1 MKSMRLSYYFSDSEV
16 AILQKTSVFSNWKH
30 PTLEYTCINSP
41 VCIYSLYIPPLHN
54 HLLLINIYPV
64 TNTKYVDY
72 LLSSSHFIRNTLTNT
87 NIMTKPSLENNLV
100 TIVTGPTRVI
110 LGGNWMFYEQLAR
123 ETLWYVR
130 RYTYGDVCWYAWQV
144 TCTYQEQ
151 APTMV

>member
-1 MKSMRLSYYFSDSEV
+1 MPGQTLLKSIKRPTDEDEV

-64 TNTKYVDY
+64 TNTNMSTTYY
-72 LLSSSHFIRNTLTNT
+72 LLPILFATL
-87 NIMTKPSLENNLV
+87 PSLENNLV